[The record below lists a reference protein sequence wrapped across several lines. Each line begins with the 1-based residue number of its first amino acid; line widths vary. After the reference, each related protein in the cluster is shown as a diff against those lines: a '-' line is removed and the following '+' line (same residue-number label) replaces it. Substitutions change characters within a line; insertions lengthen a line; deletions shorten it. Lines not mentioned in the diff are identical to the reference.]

1 MSDQENG
8 LNLLM
13 AEMGNEEIQVKVNAI
28 HRMKTVILS
37 IGQDQAVSALIPY
50 IDSKY
55 LMKNF

>member
-55 LMKNF
+55 CE